1 MNTTCARPD
10 RVPAARQRRPAAPCP
25 RTAHPLLKLTP
36 GHAEPASLAEHPIRR
51 KQVLGGL
58 THEHY
63 LAALTGRTCYRKR
76 RSPSTRKSEPT
87 TWVVTGRREAGRHP
101 PVSAG
106 LNVPDLQ
113 PVGTGGVE
121 AVTAAVQR
129 TRLSADAGGEGRRP
143 RGGELHNQDHPL
155 LGIFPATRF
164 LRPRAAGRSPS
175 PAPPP

>member
-36 GHAEPASLAEHPIRR
+36 GHPEPASLAEHPIRR

-121 AVTAAVQR
+121 PVTVPGQRAA
-129 TRLSADAGGEGRRP
+129 LSPDARGEGRGP
-143 RGGELHNQDHPL
+143 AGAELHTRAPRL
-155 LGIFPATRF
+155 LV
-164 LRPRAAGRSPS
+164 
-175 PAPPP
+175 PPPGVR